1 MKNEIDISCKLIS
14 GMAFEVESDGHIL
27 TIDSASD
34 TGGNDL
40 GPRPK
45 PLLLMS
51 LAGCTAMDVIAIL
64 KKMRHEPRHLEVKAK
79 GKISEEHPKKI
90 ISIQLIY
97 EVSSDVP
104 LENLQKAVNM
114 SQEKY
119 CGVYATL
126 APSVKISSVIKLLE

>member
-14 GMAFEVESDGHIL
+14 GMAFEAESDGHIL
-27 TIDSASD
+27 TMDSSSD

-64 KKMRHEPRHLEVKAK
+64 KKMRYEPRHLEIKAK
-79 GKISEEHPKKI
+79 AKTTDEHPRKI
-90 ISIQLIY
+90 VSIQLTY

-114 SQEKY
+114 SQDKY

-126 APSVKISSVIKLLE
+126 APSVKITNVIKIME